1 MAFRVWLQQG
11 AIGPLPLFREDDGTA
26 ESEENGTSAPAPA
39 QVRAHTI
46 ASMRTSLQQA
56 AGGVVRGYHG
66 LAAGGVWGNLRALSK
81 EFTMCLVFTPACL
94 AHSQRA
100 RVVSCELWTVEPQCN

>member
-26 ESEENGTSAPAPA
+26 EGEENGTSAPAPA

-46 ASMRTSLQQA
+46 ASMRTSLQQTE
-56 AGGVVRGYHG
+56 GGVVRGYHG
-66 LAAGGVWGNLRALSK
+66 LAAGGVWATYEPSARHLQCVLCLLRH
-81 EFTMCLVFTPACL
+81 VWHI
-94 AHSQRA
+94 HSGR
-100 RVVSCELWTVEPQCN
+100 E